1 MEERIGIQCLGKVV
15 FILSNLKRDS
25 QKSESNRKNKALDSK
40 ADAIEVILEFSCIE
54 FDFFNPG
61 EVFIQKL

>member
-1 MEERIGIQCLGKVV
+1 MGCDIHVIDCIFFFFFLIG
-15 FILSNLKRDS
+15 KRDV
-25 QKSESNRKNKALDSK
+25 QKSESNRKNRALDSK

-61 EVFIQKL
+61 EVELQQL